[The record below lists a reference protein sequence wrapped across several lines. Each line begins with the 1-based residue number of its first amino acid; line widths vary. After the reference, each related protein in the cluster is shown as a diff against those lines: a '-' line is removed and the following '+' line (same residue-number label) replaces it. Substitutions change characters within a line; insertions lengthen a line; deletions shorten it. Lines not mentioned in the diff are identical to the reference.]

1 MAEKDFDR
9 LCCGKRLDLTG
20 SVGIRRAD
28 TYDGDDC
35 GVAWGEVL
43 GLKPELREVGVGVG
57 VAGFEQVMGRLLE

>member
-1 MAEKDFDR
+1 VAEKDFDR
-9 LCCGKRLDLTG
+9 LCCGKRLDLPG

-43 GLKPELREVGVGVG
+43 GLKPELREVGVGV
-57 VAGFEQVMGRLLE
+57 AGFEQVMGRLLE

>member
-1 MAEKDFDR
+1 
-9 LCCGKRLDLTG
+9 LTG

-43 GLKPELREVGVGVG
+43 GLKPKLREVGVG